1 MFSQNIFRMGI
12 TKALET
18 ELERRNMTIRDLAE
32 KAGISLATLYKIT
45 SGQRDP
51 RLSTLQAIV
60 SVFEPNTEQLIAVIA
75 AKFLIDEITHQTTTI
90 GNTRYTIRGYTA
102 HTIDD
107 CITSAVRAE
116 KDGAG
121 GIICAPILASLIER
135 IVDIPVVIIK
145 PETKAFLEAIEV
157 LSVQLS
163 AWQSSGNVLYSR

>member
-1 MFSQNIFRMGI
+1 MGI
-12 TKALET
+12 TRALET

-32 KAGISLATLYKIT
+32 KAGISEATLYKIT

-60 SVFEPNTEQLIAVIA
+60 SVFEPSTEQLIAVIA
-75 AKFLIDEITHQTTTI
+75 AKFLIDEITHQTTTV
-90 GNTRYTIRGYTA
+90 GNTRYKIRGYTA

-116 KDGAG
+116 KDGAS

-157 LSVQLS
+157 LRVQLS
-163 AWQSSGNVLYSR
+163 AW